1 MRSRPGAAPG
11 AVPEVQATTVA
22 TEPTFTRVPDGD
34 EATGQDCVDLA
45 AAYGVPL
52 DEWQCDIVRGLL
64 RETGGAWSSSQAGLV
79 VSRQNGKGQILLAL
93 ELFGLFELGENI
105 LHTAHAVKT
114 SSDAFRR
121 LWSVIQDHSDLA
133 GRVRRHSQMI
143 GAEYVELD
151 TGARIAFTTR
161 SATAGR
167 GLSVDRLVV
176 DEAEDLP
183 APEVGAL
190 APTVFSRPRAQSLYF
205 GTAPGVA
212 HDALAFATMRAS
224 AHDGLNPRLA
234 WWEWCAE
241 WGHDI
246 DDRDMWVRVNPAVA
260 AGRVPVQAII
270 DDRAILPTDQF
281 QAERLSMWAPV
292 AARQPAIITE
302 AAWQAL
308 LGAGVDG
315 APTAL
320 GVDMSHR
327 RDISITGCWSRDDGT
342 VHLEELFAGT
352 DTSAAVDYIVT
363 VASRRMPVIID
374 DLSPAAQMIPELAAR
389 RIKVT
394 RSTARDMAKGCG
406 LFESRLKAGTLSHR
420 GQDSL
425 TGAVLGVQKRPIGDA
440 GGFGWDRR
448 DPSVA
453 IHPIVA
459 ATLALFGATATKRRS
474 GGAGFA

>member
-1 MRSRPGAAPG
+1 MSAAT
-11 AVPEVQATTVA
+11 ATTA
-22 TEPTFTRVPDGD
+22 PTFTRVPEGD
-34 EATGQDCVDLA
+34 EATGQDCVELA
-45 AAYGVPL
+45 TAYGVPL
-52 DEWQCDIVRGLL
+52 DGWQGDIVRELL
-64 RETGGAWSSSQAGLV
+64 RESGGTWSASQAGLV
-79 VSRQNGKGQILLAL
+79 VSRQNGKGQILLAV

-121 LWSVIQDHSDLA
+121 LWSVIQDHGDLA

-161 SATAGR
+161 SASAGR

-205 GTAPGVA
+205 GTAPGVT
-212 HDALAFATMRAS
+212 HDALAFATMRSS

-260 AGRVPVQAII
+260 AGRVPLQAII
-270 DDRAILPTDQF
+270 DDRAILPAGQF

-292 AARQPAIITE
+292 AARQPAIISE
-302 AAWQAL
+302 AAWGDL
-308 LGAGVDG
+308 IGAGVDE
-315 APTAL
+315 APAAF
-320 GVDMSHR
+320 GVDMSHGL
-327 RDISITGCWSRDDGT
+327 DISVIGCWTRDDGT
-342 VHLEELFAGT
+342 VHLEELFAGS
-352 DTSAAVDYIVT
+352 DTSAAVDYIAEIAT
-363 VASRRMPVIID
+363 RRTPIVID
-374 DLSPAAQMIPELAAR
+374 DLSPAAQMVPELKAR
-389 RIKVT
+389 RIKAT
-394 RSTARDMAKGCG
+394 RSTGRDMAKGCG
-406 LFESRLKAGTLSHR
+406 LFESRLKAGTLTHS

-425 TGAVLGVQKRPIGDA
+425 TEAVL
-440 GGFGWDRR
+440 
-448 DPSVA
+448 
-453 IHPIVA
+453 
-459 ATLALFGATATKRRS
+459 
-474 GGAGFA
+474 

>member
-1 MRSRPGAAPG
+1 M
-11 AVPEVQATTVA
+11 
-22 TEPTFTRVPDGD
+22 PDGD
-34 EATGQDCVDLA
+34 EATGQDCIDLA
-45 AAYGVPL
+45 TAYGVAL
-52 DEWQCDIVRGLL
+52 DDWQAVIVRELL
-64 RETGGAWSSSQAGLV
+64 RETGGAWSASQAGLV
-79 VSRQNGKGQILLAL
+79 VSRQNGKGQILLAV

-121 LWSVIQDHSDLA
+121 LWSVIHNHSDLE

-161 SATAGR
+161 SASAGR
-167 GLSVDRLVV
+167 GLSVDRLIV

-205 GTAPGVA
+205 GTAPGVT
-212 HDALAFATMRAS
+212 HDALAFETMRS
-224 AHDGLNPRLA
+224 TAHDGLNPRLA

-246 DDRDMWVRVNPAVA
+246 DDREMWVRVNPAVA
-260 AGRVPVQAII
+260 AGRVPLQAIT
-270 DDRAILPTDQF
+270 DDRAILPAGQF

-292 AARQPAIITE
+292 AARQAAVITE
-302 AAWQAL
+302 AGWL
-308 LGAGVDG
+308 ELVGAGIDE

-327 RDISITGCWSRDDGT
+327 LDISVVGCWSREDGT
-342 VHLEELFAGT
+342 VHVEELFAGS
-352 DTSAAVDYIVT
+352 DTSAAVECIAGAAGRRTPIV
-363 VASRRMPVIID
+363 ID
-374 DLSPAAQMIPELAAR
+374 DLSPAAQLIPELKAR
-389 RIKVT
+389 RIKAT

-420 GQDSL
+420 GQESL
-425 TGAVLGVQKRPIGDA
+425 TEAVLGAQKRPIGDA
-440 GGFGWDRR
+440 GGWGWDRR
-448 DPSVA
+448 DSSCR
-453 IHPIVA
+453 IHPLVA
-459 ATLALFGATATKRRS
+459 ATLALYGAVENPRRS
-474 GGAGFA
+474 GRATGRAGFA